1 MERTITVF
9 MMNILKNSVFY
20 IIILLILLYKGVFI
34 NLIANINLLLTKP
47 NDNQITEINILK
59 EKNQEL
65 ENNLSE
71 LSQLPVN
78 NNEYKLTKL
87 SYRLSYSD
95 YNFYIEGNDY
105 QTNNLLINQDGL
117 VGIIKELKNDY
128 SECIL
133 LPGISNLSIKINDT
147 YGTITSYENGLF
159 IINDISNYDNVSIND
174 LVYTSTIGGITSSTL
189 VGTVNSIEEHD
200 INKTIYVKSNVDFNN
215 INYLYVVS

>member
-1 MERTITVF
+1 